1 MTRVTRGQMEAL
13 ARAKQRRAEAVEAQ
27 EKRMQADE
35 ARTLR
40 NGERAKEHG
49 LVEKSAGKSGVAV
62 KRILLGILIFFS
74 GSARLWA
81 GSPLLV

>member
-49 LVEKSAGKSGVAV
+49 LVEKSAGKSGVAGSLRN
-62 KRILLGILIFFS
+62 KWMSFLEFFS
-74 GSARLWA
+74 GKTH
-81 GSPLLV
+81 PP